1 MFAQMRTFLPTTI
14 LALLIFYFG
23 YQALTGERGLLT
35 QPERNATL
43 QEKSVELAKLQ
54 VERKDLEQRARL
66 LRDSSLSA
74 DLLEERSRRQLGLV
88 DPRDYVIRTK
98 P

>member
-1 MFAQMRTFLPTTI
+1 MFAQMRSFLPTTI
-14 LALLIFYFG
+14 LTLLIFYFG
-23 YQALTGERGLLT
+23 YQALTGDRGLLT

-43 QEKSVELAKLQ
+43 QEKSIELARLQ
-54 VERKDLEQRARL
+54 AERKDLELRARL
-66 LRDSSLSA
+66 LRNSSLSA

-88 DPRDYVIRTK
+88 DPRDYVIRTR

>member
-1 MFAQMRTFLPTTI
+1 MFAQLRTFLPTTI

-23 YQALTGERGLLT
+23 YQALTGDRGLLT
-35 QPERNATL
+35 QPERTATL
-43 QEKSVELAKLQ
+43 QEKSVELAKLET
-54 VERKDLEQRARL
+54 ERKDLELRARL

-88 DPRDYVIRTK
+88 DPRDYVIRTR